1 MQAFRQDWARLS
13 LENLIN
19 SKGVEFNSCCIAS
32 INLIFSRVRRGGG
45 GRVTGGILSQKNLRF
60 ETHSNFI

>member
-45 GRVTGGILSQKNLRF
+45 QGYRRHTLSEKF
-60 ETHSNFI
+60 EI